1 MNKVGTTYVLWLG
14 GLLGFAGLH
23 RLYNGE
29 VRTGLLWLFTWGLFG
44 VGQLADLIL
53 IPKMVESHNARLS
66 SGQGNAAQIQTIEIS
81 APASSGRLG
90 SNFAH
95 QQVIIALLKAADARG
110 GKLSVTQGV
119 MATGIGF
126 ADIEA
131 LLSDMLKSGYVEV
144 SNDPDTGVILY
155 EFKELS

>member
-44 VGQLADLIL
+44 VGQLADLIF

-66 SGQGNAAQIQTIEIS
+66 SGQGVVPHIQAVALAQTPNAEPLVLRLSRQQILID
-81 APASSGRLG
+81 
-90 SNFAH
+90 
-95 QQVIIALLKAADARG
+95 LLKAADARG

-126 ADIEA
+126 VEVES
-131 LLSDMLKSGYVEV
+131 LLGDMLRSGYVEV
-144 SNDPDTGVILY
+144 SNDPETGIVLY